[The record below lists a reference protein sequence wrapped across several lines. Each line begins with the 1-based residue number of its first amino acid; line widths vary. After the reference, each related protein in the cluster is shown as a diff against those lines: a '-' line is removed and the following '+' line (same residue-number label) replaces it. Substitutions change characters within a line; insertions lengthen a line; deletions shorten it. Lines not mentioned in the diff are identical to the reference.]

1 MKKILLII
9 VFTICLISL
18 YLFFLPKQQQVSW
31 GVNFS
36 QAQAINLGLD
46 WKRTY
51 TAILEDLQPKKVKLI
66 TQWDLLQPNSDH
78 YYFDDIDWQLQ
89 QAQNYSAKI
98 IYVVGM
104 KTGRWPECH
113 IPDWA
118 SGLSKQEQQNEL
130 LAYVKEV
137 VERYKDNKSIV
148 YWQAENEPLFQFG
161 ECPWYDEDFL
171 KREVGLI
178 KYLDPT
184 RQVIVSDT
192 GEWSWWFRAANIGD
206 IVGTTMYR
214 KVWFD
219 IFNGYGFYVTSFLPP
234 QTYGLK
240 AQIIKQVFGKEV
252 INVELQAE
260 PWTHAYVSE
269 TSIREQQKTMDLS
282 AFKANIDYA
291 KNSGLEEFY
300 FWGAEWW
307 YWMKETQ
314 NMPEIWKE
322 AKELF

>member
-1 MKKILLII
+1 MKKILLILLL
-9 VFTICLISL
+9 VICLIGV
-18 YLFFLPKQQQVSW
+18 YLFFVPKQRQVSW